1 MILSGGRR
9 FLVVGHR
16 GAAARAPENT
26 ASSLRAGL
34 DACADAIEIDVGLS
48 ADGRAVVLHDARL
61 DRTTD
66 GRGAVDRR
74 NWSDLERLDA
84 GSWFAPRFRGEPL
97 LDLDGA
103 LAIVRPRT
111 PIVVEIKGQE
121 SDPVRVTGRDRRL
134 AAEVVAAL
142 RRTGGL
148 EGASVSSSHW
158 ALIDHLADRESEVD
172 LALTVRW
179 SERRDPISWARR
191 TRASALHANRRL
203 CSPEFLSRT
212 GSAGLAVIAYTVN
225 GTADARALAA
235 AGADGIFTDDP
246 SRLVRSLRPSEAEP
260 SEGDDLF
267 LGIDQGSG
275 GTRAVLARRDGTV
288 VSSRAAR
295 VASQRLRDGS
305 VRLDAE
311 AVAASV
317 ARAVI
322 PLLENAPRRPVAA
335 GLAAQRGSVLVWTR
349 KDARPV
355 TPVLSWRTGEGA
367 SPPLPPSLDG
377 EEITRRTGLTVRY
390 PYGAFRLARLL
401 RDDPSLARGL
411 RDRTLI
417 AGPLGTFL
425 AARFGLRECAPA
437 DPSLGQRLLLLD
449 LHDRSWNRRRTE
461 AFGIP
466 FEGLPPVAPSVAE
479 HGILRLGSRRLPL
492 LALAG
497 DVGAAVRAVS
507 AGDSGTLVL
516 GTGGF
521 VVVPTGRRPRRA
533 PGLLAS
539 LLWSDAR
546 RGHHA
551 VEGTVHG
558 LAASLLL
565 AAEASGFPGEDLVLL
580 ASRAGPAGRAPR
592 VVAAPEGSGT
602 PRWDSTRRFEV
613 EPGDWSREEIV
624 RGVLEG
630 LAAPFG
636 EIGSR
641 LAAAG
646 LLPARF
652 VATGGLSAS
661 PHLVTAAAHALGAEV
676 RIDPR
681 PHRTAVGAAL
691 LAGDSLA
698 G

>member
-1 MILSGGRR
+1 MILPGGRR

-26 ASSLRAGL
+26 AASLRAGL
-34 DACADAIEIDVGLS
+34 DAGADAIEIDVGLT
-48 ADGRAVVLHDARL
+48 ADGRAVVLHDARV

-66 GRGAVDRR
+66 GRGPVDRR

-103 LAIVRPRT
+103 LAIVRPRA

-121 SDPVRVTGRDRRL
+121 ADPGRVTTRDRRL

-142 RRTGGL
+142 LRTGGL

-158 ALIDHLADRESEVD
+158 ALIDHLADREPEID

-179 SERRDPISWARR
+179 SERRDPLAWARR
-191 TRASALHANRRL
+191 TRATALHANRRL
-203 CSPEFLSRT
+203 CSHAFLSRA
-212 GSAGLAVIAYTVN
+212 GGAGLAVIAYTVN
-225 GTADARALAA
+225 RAAEARALAA

-246 SRLVRSLRPSEAEP
+246 ARLVRSLRPSDAQP
-260 SEGDDLF
+260 SEGDDLV

-275 GTRAVLARRDGTV
+275 GTRAVLVRRDGTV
-288 VSSRAAR
+288 VSSRASR
-295 VASQRLRDGS
+295 VASRRLRDGS

-317 ARAVI
+317 ARAVV
-322 PLLENAPRRPVAA
+322 PLLESAPRRPVAA

-349 KDARPV
+349 KEARPV

-377 EEITRRTGLTVRY
+377 EEIARRTGLTVRY

-401 RDDPSLARGL
+401 RDDPSLSRGL
-411 RDRTLI
+411 REGKLV

-425 AARFGLRECAPA
+425 AARFGLRERAPA

-449 LHDRSWNRRRTE
+449 LHDRSWNRPRSE

-492 LALAG
+492 RALAG

-507 AGDSGTLVL
+507 DGDQGALVL

-521 VVVPTGRRPRRA
+521 VVASAGGRPRRV
-533 PGLLAS
+533 PGLLS
-539 LLWSDAR
+539 SILWSDAR
-546 RGHHA
+546 RAHHA

-565 AAEASGFPGEDLVLL
+565 AAQASGFPAHDLVFL
-580 ASRAGPAGRAPR
+580 ASRAGPATRAPH
-592 VVAAPEGSGT
+592 VTAAPEGSGT
-602 PRWDSTRRFEV
+602 PRWDPARRFEV

-630 LAAPFG
+630 IARSFA

-641 LAAAG
+641 LATAG
-646 LLPARF
+646 MLPARF

-661 PHLVTAAAHALGAEV
+661 PHLVTAVARALGAEV

-691 LAGDSLA
+691 LAGDSL
-698 G
+698 GE

>member
-1 MILSGGRR
+1 MILPGGRR

-34 DACADAIEIDVGLS
+34 DAGADAIEIDVGLS
-48 ADGRAVVLHDARL
+48 ADGRAVVLHDASL

-74 NWSDLERLDA
+74 SWNDLERLDA

-121 SDPVRVTGRDRRL
+121 SDPGRVTDRDRRL
-134 AAEVVAAL
+134 AAEVVEAL

-158 ALIDHLADRESEVD
+158 GLIEDLRDREGGLD
-172 LALTVRW
+172 LALTLRW
-179 SERRDPISWARR
+179 SERRDPLLWARR

-203 CSPEFLSRT
+203 CSPAFLSRA
-212 GSAGLAVIAYTVN
+212 GDAGLTVIAYTVN
-225 GTADARALAA
+225 RTAEARALVA

-246 SRLVRSLRPSEAEP
+246 ARLVRTLHPLEPVPSQGA
-260 SEGDDLF
+260 DLF

-288 VSSRAAR
+288 VSSRAAQ
-295 VASQRLRDGS
+295 VASRRLRDGS

-317 ARAVI
+317 ARAVV
-322 PLLENAPRRPVAA
+322 PLLESAPRRPVAA
-335 GLAAQRGSVLVWTR
+335 GLAAQRGSVLLWTR
-349 KDARPV
+349 KEARPV
-355 TPVLSWRTGEGA
+355 TPVLSWRIGEEG
-367 SPPLPPSLDG
+367 SPPLPPPLDG
-377 EEITRRTGLTVRY
+377 EEIARRTGLTVLY

-401 RDDPSLARGL
+401 RDDPALARGL
-411 RDRTLI
+411 RDGRLV

-425 AARFGLRECAPA
+425 AARFGLRERAPA

-449 LHDRSWNRRRTE
+449 LHDRAWNRPRTE

-466 FEGLPPVAPSVAE
+466 PDGFPPVAPSVAE
-479 HGILRLGSRRLPL
+479 HGTLRFGSRRIPL
-492 LALAG
+492 RALAG

-507 AGDSGTLVL
+507 DGDSGTLVL

-521 VVVPTGRRPRRA
+521 VVVPTGGRPRRV

-539 LLWSDAR
+539 ILWSDAR
-546 RGHHA
+546 RAHHA

-558 LAASLLL
+558 LAASLVL
-565 AAEASGFPGEDLVLL
+565 AAEASGFPASDLVLL
-580 ASRAGPAGRAPR
+580 ASRAGPAARAPR

-602 PRWDSTRRFEV
+602 PRWDPARRFEI
-613 EPGDWSREEIV
+613 EPGHWSREEIV

-630 LAAPFG
+630 LARPFG

-641 LAAAG
+641 LAAAA

-652 VATGGLSAS
+652 VATGGLAAS
-661 PHLVTAAAHALGAEV
+661 PHLVAAIARALDAPV

-691 LAGDSLA
+691 LAGDSL
-698 G
+698 GG